1 MYYQKIIEELSMLPE
16 VEAITLGGSRSTNY
30 FDDYSDYD
38 VYVYLNKELDKDVR
52 KNILQKYC
60 SYMEIDNRYFELEDD
75 CVLKNKVS
83 IELIYRNVQEFNN
96 ISLKPQM
103 GFSTCYLFNICHS
116 KIEFDRNNF
125 YQRLKDKHLVYN
137 KEFKSEIIKLNLSM
151 LSGVTASYDM
161 QIIKAVK
168 RKDKTSINHRIAAY
182 LASYFDII
190 FAMNNLYHPGEK
202 RMVEHAIEKC
212 KYLPNNFKSNIDKL
226 LCNKDIEKT
235 LRNMYIN
242 IKNILV
248 ELELI

>member
-168 RKDKTSINHRIAAY
+168 EKIRH
-182 LASYFDII
+182 LLII
-190 FAMNNLYHPGEK
+190 
-202 RMVEHAIEKC
+202 V
-212 KYLPNNFKSNIDKL
+212 
-226 LCNKDIEKT
+226 
-235 LRNMYIN
+235 
-242 IKNILV
+242 
-248 ELELI
+248 